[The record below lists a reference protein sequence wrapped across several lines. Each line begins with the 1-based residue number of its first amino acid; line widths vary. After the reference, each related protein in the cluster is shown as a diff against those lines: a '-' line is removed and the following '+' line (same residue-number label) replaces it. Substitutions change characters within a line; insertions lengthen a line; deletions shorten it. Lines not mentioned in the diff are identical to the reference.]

1 MKHLPKEKR
10 DRLILVA
17 LGTAACLA
25 AIWYGLVSNQRKSL
39 DGLAK
44 QIVDQK
50 MKVSSAERLVASSA
64 DVKKS
69 ADVMEAKL
77 QVIEASMASGDMYS
91 WIIQTMTK
99 FCVGRGVDIPQFSRE
114 VTADVG
120 ILPKFPYRA
129 AIFTVRGSAHFHD
142 LGKFIADFENAF
154 PYVRL
159 QNLEIDPM
167 GSSAASPVAN
177 LKAPSDAEKLSFKM
191 EIVTLINP
199 NTR

>member
-10 DRLILVA
+10 DRLILVV

-25 AIWYGLVSNQRKSL
+25 AVWYGLVNNQRKSL
-39 DGLAK
+39 DNIGK
-44 QIVDQK
+44 QIVDQR
-50 MKVSSAERLVASSA
+50 MKVTSAERLVGSA
-64 DVKKS
+64 AEVKKS

-77 QVIEASMASGDMYS
+77 KIIEDGMASGDMYS

-99 FCVGRGVDIPQFSRE
+99 FCAGRGVDIPQFSRE
-114 VTADVG
+114 VTAEVG

-142 LGKFIADFENAF
+142 LGKLVADFENAF
-154 PYVRL
+154 PYTRL

-167 GSSAASPVAN
+167 GNSAASPVAN
-177 LKAPSDAEKLSFKM
+177 LKTPADAEKLSFKM

-199 NTR
+199 NNH